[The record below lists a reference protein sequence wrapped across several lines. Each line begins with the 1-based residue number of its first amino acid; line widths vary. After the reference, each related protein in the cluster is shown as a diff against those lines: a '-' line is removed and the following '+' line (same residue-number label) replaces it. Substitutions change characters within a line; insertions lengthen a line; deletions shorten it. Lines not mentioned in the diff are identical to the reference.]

1 MKKLYLLTIISTGLF
16 IGFFLGYYIFAQVHI
31 KIVCR
36 PSNRVI
42 LDSRRSLLYD
52 LVLNVDVSGC
62 RNINLVIEKPNIPEL
77 IFLSP
82 PSPEATEQVEEGPEV
97 EIGAGGISSPPE
109 ESKVYGEVFG
119 LCSAMTDPDST
130 LLDSSELCII
140 KDLLPYYVI
149 LEKNDTHVKTWF
161 YEDIGFNET
170 YNLSYPVSIFRVFIR
185 ISGIEEDIQSLEMYG
200 PYSDYFS
207 LESFTID
214 GDWLT
219 TKLYINPDP
228 SIPNDW
234 TFLRFYIRTTSIIY
248 YVGDIWLYYL
258 D

>member
-97 EIGAGGISSPPE
+97 ETHEPE
-109 ESKVYGEVFG
+109 DATQIVAIEVFG